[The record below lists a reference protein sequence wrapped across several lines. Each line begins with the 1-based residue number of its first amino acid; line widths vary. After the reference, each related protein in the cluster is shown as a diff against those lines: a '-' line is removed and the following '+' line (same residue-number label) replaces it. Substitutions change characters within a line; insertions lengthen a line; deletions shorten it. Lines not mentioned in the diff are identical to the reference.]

1 MMRCPITYEDLL
13 PGESRY
19 SASGLKRLSPNLKS
33 LKDFPYTMGEQLK
46 EANRLASKL
55 SIQGIQ
61 PKLSVVFNAAQ
72 ETFAIAD
79 KGGTFILKPQNPQWN
94 NLPENEDLTM
104 RLAAMV
110 GIEVPLHGLL
120 YCKDGALSYWIRRFD
135 RPSLRNPTKQ
145 KLSVEDFAQLGQ
157 EDRQTKY
164 NSSMEKVAKIISQ
177 FCSFPLLEQEKL
189 FRLTI
194 FNFIVGNEDM
204 HLKNFS
210 LITRNGLISLSP
222 AYDLL
227 NTTLAMGAGTQE
239 EIALTLNGKK
249 QKLKADDFIEV
260 YGKGRLGLS
269 SNTINRILQTIQL
282 IQPEWM
288 RLIDRSFLTQDQKD
302 GYKTI
307 INERLARLSYS

>member
-1 MMRCPITYEDLL
+1 MMLCPITYEDLL
-13 PGESRY
+13 PGENRY
-19 SASGLKRLSPNLKS
+19 SAAGLKRLSPHLKS

-61 PKLSVVFNAAQ
+61 PKLSIVLDVAQ

-94 NLPENEDLTM
+94 SLPENEDLTM
-104 RLAAMV
+104 RLAALV
-110 GIEVPLHGLL
+110 GIEVPMHGLL

-145 KLSVEDFAQLGQ
+145 KLNVEDFAQLGQ

-210 LITRNGLISLSP
+210 LITIEGLISLSP

-227 NTTLAMGAGTQE
+227 NTTLTMGAGTQE
-239 EIALTLNGKK
+239 EIALTLNGK
-249 QKLKADDFIEV
+249 
-260 YGKGRLGLS
+260 
-269 SNTINRILQTIQL
+269 
-282 IQPEWM
+282 
-288 RLIDRSFLTQDQKD
+288 
-302 GYKTI
+302 
-307 INERLARLSYS
+307 